1 MNIAVLS
8 TKSSLYSTQRLLAA
22 GAQRGHQMRLI
33 NHMKCNILIENSQP
47 KVIYKNKVLEHLDA
61 IVPRIGSSVTEYG
74 AAVIRQFEMMRVLTT
89 THSEGL
95 LRARNKLKSLQ
106 LLSMCGLNLPKTIF
120 TNYSKDVDNIIQSV
134 GGVPL
139 VIKLL
144 EGSQGLGV
152 VLAEHYHAA
161 ESIIN
166 AFNKLKAK
174 IIVQEFIQ
182 ESRGIDLRVFVVGG
196 KVVASM
202 RRTARPGEFRSNL
215 HRGGTAE
222 AVELSPEESR
232 AALQATQVMG
242 LQVAGVD
249 MLPTERGP
257 LILEVNASPGL
268 EGIEGV
274 TGVDVAGE
282 IISYLEQA
290 YAKLTY
296 ETAQPVHN

>member
-8 TKSSLYSTQRLLAA
+8 TKASLYSTRRLLAA
-22 GAQRGHQMRLI
+22 GEQRGHRMRLI
-33 NHMKCNILIENSQP
+33 NHMKCNIFIENGCP
-47 KVIYKNKVLEHLDA
+47 TVLYKNTSLEDLDA
-61 IVPRIGSSVTEYG
+61 IIPRIGSSVTEYG
-74 AAVIRQFEMMRVLTT
+74 AAVIRQFEMMQVLTP
-89 THSEGL
+89 THSDGL

-106 LLSMCGLNLPKTIF
+106 LLSMSGLNLPKTIF
-120 TNYSKDVDNIIQSV
+120 TNYSKDVDYLIQSV

-139 VIKLL
+139 IIKLL

-182 ESRGIDLRVFVVGG
+182 EARGVDLRALVVGG
-196 KVVASM
+196 KVIAAM
-202 RRTARPGEFRSNL
+202 KRTARAGDFRANL

-222 AVELSPEESR
+222 AIDLTEEEAD
-232 AALQATQVMG
+232 AAIRATQVMG
-242 LQVAGVD
+242 LHLSGVD
-249 MLPTERGP
+249 ILPTERGP

-274 TGVDVAGE
+274 TGIDIAAEV
-282 IISYLEQA
+282 IRYLEKI
-290 YAKLTY
+290 YATHDY
-296 ETAQPVHN
+296 ETPESLPH